1 MALGLPTDKR
11 GQIFLLITALALA
24 GVYGVYSFLH
34 QPTAEQI
41 TSVRAQLDTI
51 DSIVELAKQ
60 ELAKGSKDEV
70 ERQVRAYGGMLSIM
84 RQLVPQENEVPTL
97 IDDVSNRSKLRG
109 VTIGRFQP
117 LTVEAGHPFDTYRYR
132 FEVYGRYDQ
141 VGEFLSDI
149 ASLPRIMVP
158 EEVVLRPAQAQTQ
171 RFLNDTSGALL
182 EAVFSI
188 RTFVKSPTPPPARPA
203 GSSQ

>member
-1 MALGLPTDKR
+1 MALGLPTDQR
-11 GQIFLLITALALA
+11 GQMFLLITILALA
-24 GVYGVYSFLH
+24 GVYGVYRFFH

-51 DSIVELAKQ
+51 DSIVEMAKR
-60 ELAKGSKDEV
+60 ELARGSKDEV
-70 ERQVRAYGGMLSIM
+70 ERQVRSYGSLLAIM

-97 IDDVSNRSKLRG
+97 IDDVSNRSKVRG
-109 VTIGRFQP
+109 VAIGRFQP
-117 LTVEAGHPFDTYRYR
+117 ISVEAGHPFDVYRYR

-141 VGEFLSDI
+141 IGEFLSDI

-158 EEVVLRPAQAQTQ
+158 EEIVLRPASQQTQ

-182 EAVFSI
+182 ETTFSI
-188 RTFVKSPTPPPARPA
+188 RTFVKTAAPQPPAG
-203 GSSQ
+203 GSR